1 MVSAYGDALPEER
14 WLLFVAHDNAQ
25 VAAELMHLWTTQHCC
40 LLCQRCLEPLSRV
53 KPALPPRARCN
64 DMWGGRLPEPIRVL
78 TYAETKVLQLAR
90 ACVSMKRAGKPENLR
105 NSFLRRSAHWV
116 SSGKNIVAYPQRPH
130 TFVSACI
137 ILTPDKVCETLC
149 VQFVGADRAVVR
161 EDPSLKVSVSRC
173 VVRSNG
179 LLRTTLFGGRG
190 SATIVVVELLCRPAS
205 RRLGNVSGGWKR
217 LI

>member
-1 MVSAYGDALPEER
+1 MSHFLCVRRYRSRWPLIPLEELTANEESVVSAYGDALPEER

-90 ACVSMKRAGKPENLR
+90 SC
-105 NSFLRRSAHWV
+105 
-116 SSGKNIVAYPQRPH
+116 
-130 TFVSACI
+130 
-137 ILTPDKVCETLC
+137 
-149 VQFVGADRAVVR
+149 
-161 EDPSLKVSVSRC
+161 
-173 VVRSNG
+173 
-179 LLRTTLFGGRG
+179 
-190 SATIVVVELLCRPAS
+190 
-205 RRLGNVSGGWKR
+205 
-217 LI
+217 